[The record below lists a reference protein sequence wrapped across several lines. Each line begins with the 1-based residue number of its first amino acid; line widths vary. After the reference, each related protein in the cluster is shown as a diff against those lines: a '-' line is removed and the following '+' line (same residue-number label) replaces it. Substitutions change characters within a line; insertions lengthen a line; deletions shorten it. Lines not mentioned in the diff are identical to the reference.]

1 MQGNSRQRRR
11 RLGLFALGCAALGL
25 MALAL
30 QLNRTQLWE
39 EQAAYAGWH
48 VQSHVPTG
56 RCRLLD
62 PEGDLRRAGWGG
74 ACAEALARVRV
85 AQGLEPASGH
95 LVVLLHGMGRSP
107 WIFGRMEGALRAAGY
122 ETVALAYPSLTRD
135 LEEHARHLEAFL
147 GRLEDVE
154 RVSFVTHSLGG
165 IVLRE
170 ALGREAAWRDR
181 MELGRVVMLAPPN
194 QGSALASVLDDWRL
208 YHLIGGPAAGQL
220 VAGSRFAAP
229 PAEVEIGVIA
239 GGRGGGRG
247 GGKAAADGGQG
258 GFNPFLTGD
267 DDGILAVAETRLE
280 SARDF
285 LVVPTVHTV
294 IASAPE
300 TIQATLAFLE
310 TGRFR

>member
-1 MQGNSRQRRR
+1 MQGDRKERRR
-11 RLGLFALGCAALGL
+11 RLGILALGCAVLGL

-48 VQSHVPTG
+48 VRSHVPTG

-62 PEGDLRRAGWGG
+62 PGGDLRRAGWGG
-74 ACAEALARVRV
+74 ACAEALARVRA

-135 LEEHARHLEAFL
+135 LEGHARHLEAFL
-147 GRLEDVE
+147 GDLEDVE

-170 ALGREAAWRDR
+170 ALAREAAWRDR
-181 MELGRVVMLAPPN
+181 IALGRVVMLAPPN
-194 QGSALASVLDDWRL
+194 QGSALASALDDWRL
-208 YHLIGGPAAGQL
+208 YHLIGGPSAGQL

-229 PAEVEIGVIA
+229 LAEVEIGVIA
-239 GGRGGGRG
+239 GGRGSGEGG
-247 GGKAAADGGQG
+247 ADGGQG
-258 GFNPFLTGD
+258 GFNPFLAGD

-285 LVVPTVHTV
+285 LVVPVIHTV

-300 TIQATLAFLE
+300 SIQATLAFLE

>member
-194 QGSALASVLDDWRL
+194 QGSALASVLDDWR
-208 YHLIGGPAAGQL
+208 AAEG
-220 VAGSRFAAP
+220 AAEGAARP
-229 PAEVEIGVIA
+229 RPM
-239 GGRGGGRG
+239 GGR
-247 GGKAAADGGQG
+247 ADST
-258 GFNPFLTGD
+258 P
-267 DDGILAVAETRLE
+267 
-280 SARDF
+280 S
-285 LVVPTVHTV
+285 
-294 IASAPE
+294 
-300 TIQATLAFLE
+300 
-310 TGRFR
+310 